1 VVLTNGDYIMD
12 IENKIKTLAEHLD
25 CEANEIVR
33 SYCDSNFEL
42 GNKEY
47 LVLTDDE
54 ADERVK
60 EYIEESIWAF
70 SPWFLASHTGLDEE
84 IIKHLQ
90 DKCEGANDVLLN
102 AVKDINDF
110 VNDAISCDGRGHFMS
125 SYDGH
130 EEELNELFIYRIN

>member
-1 VVLTNGDYIMD
+1 MNNK
-12 IENKIKTLAEHLD
+12 NKIYLKVKLSQHLD
-25 CEANEIVR
+25 CDIEEIEQG
-33 SYCDSNFEL
+33 YDDSIFEL
-42 GNKEY
+42 GNQEY
-47 LVLTDDE
+47 LVLTDQE

-60 EYIEESIWAF
+60 EYIESSIWAF

-102 AVKDINDF
+102 AVKDVNDF
-110 VNDAISCDGRGHFMS
+110 VNDAISCDGRGHFVS

-130 EEELNELFIYRIN
+130 EIQLDNNLFLYRTN

>member
-1 VVLTNGDYIMD
+1 MN
-12 IENKIKTLAEHLD
+12 NKNEIYLKVKLSQHLD
-25 CEANEIVR
+25 CDIEEIEQGYDN
-33 SYCDSNFEL
+33 SSFEL
-42 GNKEY
+42 GNQEY

-90 DKCEGANDVLLN
+90 DKCEGANDALLN
-102 AVKDINDF
+102 AIKDINDF
-110 VNDAISCDGRGHFMS
+110 VSDAISCDGRGHFIS

-130 EEELNELFIYRIN
+130 EYELDNNLFLYRTN

>member
-1 VVLTNGDYIMD
+1 MD
-12 IENKIKTLAEHLD
+12 NKIKTLAQFIECEVDEIERVYGASTFEH
-25 CEANEIVR
+25 
-33 SYCDSNFEL
+33 
-42 GNKEY
+42 GNREY

-54 ADERVK
+54 ADERAK

-70 SPWFLASHTGLDEE
+70 YSSFLAKHTNIDEE

-102 AVKDINDF
+102 AVKDI
-110 VNDAISCDGRGHFMS
+110 DAFISEAIGCDGRGHFMS

-130 EEELNELFIYRIN
+130 EEELNDLYIYRTN

>member
-1 VVLTNGDYIMD
+1 MSNLKNNIYLQVVLSEYLECNIED
-12 IENKIKTLAEHLD
+12 IEQGYDNST
-25 CEANEIVR
+25 
-33 SYCDSNFEL
+33 FEL

-47 LVLTDDE
+47 LVLTDEE

-102 AVKDINDF
+102 ALKDVYDF
-110 VNDAISCDGRGHFMS
+110 VNDAIACDGRGHFMS

-130 EEELNELFIYRIN
+130 EEEFKNLFIYRTN

>member
-1 VVLTNGDYIMD
+1 MSNLKNNIYLQVVLSEYLECNIED
-12 IENKIKTLAEHLD
+12 IEQGYDNST
-25 CEANEIVR
+25 
-33 SYCDSNFEL
+33 FEL

-47 LVLTDDE
+47 LVLTDEE

-102 AVKDINDF
+102 AVKDVNDF

-130 EEELNELFIYRIN
+130 EHQLDNNLFLYRTN